1 MTGAPGTALESRTHR
16 GFIREERAYRGGTAL
31 TTPSVL
37 GQGAFLQE
45 EAMDIGQRAL
55 DYHNNGFNCAQSV
68 FAACCEY
75 TGMDEKTALALSAG
89 FGGGARS
96 GELCGAITGA
106 VMAEGLTFPFND
118 GQDIE
123 AKDKIAAIAKQCVGI
138 AREKYGHVRCEELK
152 GNIDCMEI
160 IAFMAETA
168 EYIMKKEKY

>member
-1 MTGAPGTALESRTHR
+1 MLRV
-16 GFIREERAYRGGTAL
+16 YRHG
-31 TTPSVL
+31 
-37 GQGAFLQE
+37 
-45 EAMDIGQRAL
+45 R
-55 DYHNNGFNCAQSV
+55 
-68 FAACCEY
+68 
-75 TGMDEKTALALSAG
+75 KTALALSAG

-96 GELCGAITGA
+96 GELCGAVTGA

>member
-1 MTGAPGTALESRTHR
+1 
-16 GFIREERAYRGGTAL
+16 
-31 TTPSVL
+31 
-37 GQGAFLQE
+37 
-45 EAMDIGQRAL
+45 MDIGQRAL

-96 GELCGAITGA
+96 GELCGAVTGA

-123 AKDKIAAIAKQCVGI
+123 ARTRSQLSQSSASALHAKSTVMCAV
-138 AREKYGHVRCEELK
+138 KS
-152 GNIDCMEI
+152 
-160 IAFMAETA
+160 
-168 EYIMKKEKY
+168 